1 MESKESWRAF
11 LLRLHERAL
20 SGVCMFSA
28 DKSAG
33 ILGQYGR
40 CSCARCSSAATH
52 AQRARQAAQ
61 DPLQGRCGLAQSDPT
76 RKRAARSTW

>member
-33 ILGQYGR
+33 ILGAIQEVLL
-40 CSCARCSSAATH
+40 
-52 AQRARQAAQ
+52 RAM
-61 DPLQGRCGLAQSDPT
+61 
-76 RKRAARSTW
+76 